1 MSSSDSLFDLDDIE
15 FTPVKL
21 ELAKVR
27 MIGASLF
34 YLLAIAV
41 IAVPTF
47 LWMTA
52 IARWIGFSVAGVLL
66 LIWVWRMWLIPRQ
79 VRALGYYEGER
90 ELYLRSGIMF
100 RSLTVVPYGR
110 MQFVD
115 MDEGPI
121 ARHYGMAT
129 VKLHTASASTDATIE
144 GLPKS
149 EANRLRRALSER
161 GEALMAGL

>member
-15 FTPVKL
+15 FTPVKI

-27 MIGASLF
+27 IIGASLF
-34 YLLAIAV
+34 YLLVVVAV
-41 IAVPTF
+41 SVPTF
-47 LWMTA
+47 IWGTGVWCWVGFA
-52 IARWIGFSVAGVLL
+52 IAAVIVA
-66 LIWVWRMWLIPRQ
+66 IWGWRLWLIPRQ
-79 VRALGYYEGER
+79 VKALGYYEGER
-90 ELYLRSGIMF
+90 ELYLRSGILF
-100 RSLTVVPYGR
+100 RSLTVVPYVR

>member
-15 FTPVKL
+15 FTPVTL

-129 VKLHTASASTDATIE
+129 VKLHTASASTDATID
-144 GLPKS
+144 GLPRA